1 MTTGT
6 GPTGPRPWN
15 PGVIAF
21 AIVALIGLVVAVV
34 ALTGDDPEDVTASA
48 GDDAAEDGTGPDPEP
63 TVEPSPTPEPT
74 AEPTPR
80 LPPSVDELARSVV
93 QIQLLLGDQITCTGS
108 GTIVVADGTVLTN
121 SHVIAQSPFCPHDR
135 IGVAIT
141 DRPEQPPRL
150 SFEADLL
157 VNDPE
162 LDLAVIR
169 IARTLDGAPVAEEF
183 PVVEIGDSDSLSLG
197 DRLRVI
203 GYPGIG
209 GETITFTEGTIS
221 GFVSVPGIGDRSWLK
236 TDATISGGNSGGLAV
251 DGDGFLVGIPTIV
264 GTGDGLITDCR
275 VVNDTNGDGRIDQN
289 DNCVPVGG
297 FINGIR
303 PVNLAADVLAAAATA
318 TPIDQGGPQVT
329 EPMAAE
335 RPRAFDGVWSL
346 STTDGIPD
354 APVTVV
360 PAGVPQLCLSWSYE
374 AVPPGAPVEI
384 VWIIDGEPD
393 PAAGF
398 VGVNEGEA
406 TGAFFSCIT
415 NDGGLAGGVYEVGWF
430 VDDEPVFADGIY
442 VGGNRDAITLRV
454 ANETDTALCVV
465 QFAPSGTVTFGL
477 NRIAAPVPPGAT
489 FDIALASGRYDARVI
504 DCDGA
509 PAHRGHRGRRD
520 RLGCNPHGLLSPA
533 LSWGSDH
540 GGEWEERCG
549 SPPLDRC
556 VNRRSSRWFPWRAP
570 RRPGGPTRGHRP
582 PRGS

>member
-1 MTTGT
+1 
-6 GPTGPRPWN
+6 
-15 PGVIAF
+15 VAIAA
-21 AIVALIGLVVAVV
+21 AIVVLIGLVVAVV
-34 ALTGDDPEDVTASA
+34 ALTGDDGQDVSTAA
-48 GDDAAEDGTGPDPEP
+48 GDDSGDDGDDGEGAGDPVDP
-63 TVEPSPTPEPT
+63 EPSPTPEPT

-80 LPPSVDELARSVV
+80 IAPTVDELARSVV

-108 GTIVVADGTVLTN
+108 GTIVETDGIVLTN

-141 DRPEQPPRL
+141 ERPELPPVL
-150 SFEADLL
+150 TFEADLL
-157 VNDPE
+157 VDDPE

-169 IARTLDGAPVAEEF
+169 MARTLDGAPVTQEF
-183 PVVEIGDSDSLSLG
+183 PIVEIGDSDTLSLG

-221 GFVSVPGIGDRSWLK
+221 GFVSVPGVGDRSWLK

-251 DGDGFLVGIPTIV
+251 DGEGFLVGIPTIV

-275 VVNDTNGDGRIDQN
+275 VVNDTNGDGRIDQA

-303 PVNLAADVLAAAATA
+303 PVNLAGDVLAAAATA
-318 TPIDQGGPQVT
+318 TPIAPDEPMVT

-335 RPRAFDGVWSL
+335 RPVATDGVWSL

-360 PAGVPQLCLSWSYE
+360 QAGVPQLCLSWSYE

-384 VWIIDGEPD
+384 VWFIDGVEE

-398 VGVNEGEA
+398 VGVNEGGA
-406 TGAFFSCIT
+406 TGGFFSCIT
-415 NDGGLAGGVYEVGWF
+415 NDAGLARGVYEVGWF

-442 VGGNRDAITLRV
+442 VGGNRSPVTLTV
-454 ANETDTALCVV
+454 TNQTDTALCVV
-465 QFAPSGTVTFGL
+465 QFAPSGTITFGL
-477 NRIAAPVPPGAT
+477 NRIAAPIPPGAS
-489 FDIALASGRYDARVI
+489 FDVVLASGRYDGRVI

-509 PAHRGHRGRRD
+509 
-520 RLGCNPHGLLSPA
+520 LLIEDTE
-533 LSWGSDH
+533 G
-540 GGEWEERCG
+540 
-549 SPPLDRC
+549 
-556 VNRRSSRWFPWRAP
+556 AP
-570 RRPGGPTRGHRP
+570 IDADSTLTV
-582 PRGS
+582 S